1 MNDRRKMSFIQDLQ
15 KYNPFRAKE
24 KIELQ
29 AIEGNNSYDFDY
41 SQIGYSRTDNPNILN
56 QYRSYG
62 GQVSAI
68 EEKYNNRDEFGNS
81 LTRTITKYL
90 ATWKISRR
98 LSITSDDKK
107 TQEFLDKYTEYNN
120 LPLLANKIGILGEK
134 QGNVLVVNNFE
145 KVDGDWQIKLMPL
158 KYIRY
163 NYRIY
168 LDNKYKIEYAQYN
181 TLDDSPK
188 LTPDRFEFM
197 LLNGDIE
204 DQKGGINTPP
214 TLGFIL
220 SDIDIIEKLRVLR
233 YKALKL
239 FASGTPVFEVEDEN
253 TRARLNEWIA
263 KTKWKVG
270 TSVVMNK
277 GKFSIVGM
285 DISGIEGIDK
295 AILDHSS
302 SISAT
307 SGIPLFLLGHPDTA
321 KYDNAEAQVESI
333 NALMGADRIL
343 YEQFFRNI
351 VMKGIISYNKLTGS
365 SLIPE
370 SVNVVNPPVSR
381 SEIKLLLAHYDIMRD
396 RGDMPL
402 ELYVEEDP
410 FIEDPKEWMKA
421 VLKEKAV
428 KAAAQTERM
437 NQLMA
442 NADMPQK
449 GIMNAEDTD
458 KEL

>member
-1 MNDRRKMSFIQDLQ
+1 MGFLNDLKQRIFPQPK
-15 KYNPFRAKE
+15 

-29 AIEGNNSYDFDY
+29 AIEGNNNYEFDY
-41 SQIGYSRTDNPNILN
+41 SQIGFSRTENPNIQN

-62 GQVSAI
+62 SQVSAI

-81 LTRTITKYL
+81 LTRTIIKYL

-98 LSITSDDKK
+98 ISITSDDKK
-107 TQEFLDKYTEYNN
+107 TQEWLDRFTEYNN
-120 LPLLANKIGILGEK
+120 LPLLANRIGILGEK

-145 KVDGDWQIKLMPL
+145 KVDGEWQVKILPL

-168 LDNKYKIEYAQYN
+168 LDNNYKIERAEYN
-181 TLDDSPK
+181 TLDKSEK
-188 LTPDRFEFM
+188 LTPERFEFM
-197 LLNGDIE
+197 LLNGEIE

-214 TLGFIL
+214 TTGFIL
-220 SDIDIIEKLRVLR
+220 SDIDMIEKLRVYR

-239 FASGTPVFEVEDEN
+239 FASGTPVFTVKDES
-253 TRARLNEWIA
+253 TRARLADWISR
-263 KTKWKVG
+263 TKWKVG
-270 TSVVMNK
+270 TSVVLNEGDYK
-277 GKFSIVGM
+277 IVGM
-285 DISGIEGIDK
+285 DVAGIQ
-295 AILDHSS
+295 AIEQAITDHLTN
-302 SISAT
+302 ISAV
-307 SGIPLFLLGHPDTA
+307 SSIPLFLLGKPDTA

-333 NALMGADRIL
+333 NALMGSDRIL
-343 YEQFFRNI
+343 YEQFFRNL
-351 VMKGIISYNKLTGS
+351 VMKAIISYNKLSGS

-370 SVNVVNPPVSR
+370 SIDVVNPPVSR
-381 SEIKLLLAHYDIMRD
+381 SEIKLLLAHYDVMRD

-402 ELYVEEDP
+402 ELYLKEDP

-421 VLKEKAV
+421 ILKEKAV

-442 NADMPQK
+442 N
-449 GIMNAEDTD
+449 TD
-458 KEL
+458 KAVNQELPVNKQLLDEEAI

>member
-1 MNDRRKMSFIQDLQ
+1 MSFIQDLI

-107 TQEFLDKYTEYNN
+107 TQEFLDRFTEYNN

-145 KVDGDWQIKLMPL
+145 KVDGEWQVKLMPL

-163 NYRIY
+163 NYRVY

-181 TLDDSPK
+181 TLDDSLK

-220 SDIDIIEKLRVLR
+220 SDIDIIEKLRILR

-351 VMKGIISYNKLTGS
+351 VMKGIVSYNKLTGS

-428 KAAAQTERM
+428 KAVVQTERM

>member
-1 MNDRRKMSFIQDLQ
+1 MGFLSDLQ
-15 KYNPFRAKE
+15 RFNPFKQ
-24 KIELQ
+24 KQTVELQ
-29 AIEGNNSYDFDY
+29 AIEGSNVYEFDY
-41 SQIGYSRTDNPNILN
+41 NQINYNRVENPNILN

-62 GQVSAI
+62 SQVSAI

-81 LTRTITKYL
+81 LTRTIAKYL

-98 LSITSDDKK
+98 ISFTSDDKK
-107 TQEFLDKYTEYNN
+107 TQEFLDRFTEYNN

-145 KVDGDWQIKLMPL
+145 KVDGEWQVKMMPL

-168 LDNKYKIEYAQYN
+168 LDNNYKIEYAQYT
-181 TLDDSPK
+181 TLDKTEK
-188 LTPDRFEFM
+188 LTPERFEFM
-197 LLNGDIE
+197 LLNGELE

-214 TLGFIL
+214 TLAFIL

-253 TRARLNEWIA
+253 TRALLNDWIK

-270 TSVVMNK
+270 TSVVLK
-277 GKFSIVGM
+277 QGKFSIVGM
-285 DISGIEGIDK
+285 DITGIEAIEK
-295 AILDHSS
+295 AILDHASN
-302 SISAT
+302 ISTVSA
-307 SGIPLFLLGHPDTA
+307 IPLFLLGHPDTA

-343 YEQFFRNI
+343 YEQFFRNL
-351 VMKGIISYNKLTGS
+351 VMKGIVSYNKLTGA

-381 SEIKLLLAHYDIMRD
+381 SEIKLLLAHYDVMRD

-410 FIEDPKEWMKA
+410 FIDDPKEWMKA
-421 VLKEKAV
+421 VLKEKAA

-442 NADMPQK
+442 NADMPPANIDQ
-449 GIMNAEDTD
+449 GAE
-458 KEL
+458 EV